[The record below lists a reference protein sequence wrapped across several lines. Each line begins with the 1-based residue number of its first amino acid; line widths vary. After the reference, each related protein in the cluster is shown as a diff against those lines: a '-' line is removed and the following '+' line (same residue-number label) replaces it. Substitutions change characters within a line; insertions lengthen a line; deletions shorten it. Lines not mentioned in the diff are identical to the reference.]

1 MPGIDLTFMIAILPR
16 MLRAAWVTIEL
27 GVLTIILSCAL
38 GGLLSAV
45 RLLGGRAARWT
56 IHAFVEF
63 TRGVPPL
70 VQIAIVYFALPRAG
84 LVLDEFW
91 TGVAAL
97 TFIGAG
103 YTVEIVRAAVES
115 LDRGQREN
123 ALALGLGERQT
134 LFLVLLPQALRRIL
148 PPLTNELA
156 NVIKASALLSVI
168 SVNELTKVANDVIFV
183 HFVVVEVL
191 IEMTFLYLVIVGGL
205 MWLSRR
211 LEQRNP
217 A

>member
-1 MPGIDLTFMIAILPR
+1 MLDFAFMVQILPN
-16 MLRAAWVTIEL
+16 MLQAAWITL
-27 GVLTIILSCAL
+27 LLSVLTVILSCVL

-45 RLLGGRAARWT
+45 RLLGNRALKAV

-70 VQIAIVYFALPRAG
+70 VQIAIVYFLLPEIG
-84 LVLDEFW
+84 LFLNEFW

-103 YTVEIVRAAVES
+103 YTVEIVRSAVES
-115 LDRGQREN
+115 LDRGQRES
-123 ALALGLGERQT
+123 ALALGLGETRT
-134 LFLVLLPQALRRIL
+134 LFLILLPQALRRIL

-168 SVNELTKVANDVIFV
+168 SVHELTKVANDLIFV
-183 HFVVVEVL
+183 HFVVIEVL
-191 IEMTFLYLVIVGGL
+191 IELTVLYLIIVGAL
-205 MWLSRR
+205 MWLSRW
-211 LEQRNP
+211 LEHRNP

>member
-1 MPGIDLTFMIAILPR
+1 MPGIDLTFMIEILPR

-27 GVLTIILSCAL
+27 GVLTIILSCIL

-56 IHAFVEF
+56 VHAFVEF

>member
-1 MPGIDLTFMIAILPR
+1 MLDFAFMVEILPN
-16 MLRAAWVTIEL
+16 MLRAAWITL
-27 GVLTIILSCAL
+27 LLSVLTVILSCVL
-38 GGLLSAV
+38 GGLLSAI
-45 RLLGGRAARWT
+45 RLLGNRALRAV

-70 VQIAIVYFALPRAG
+70 VQIAIVYFVLPEIG
-84 LVLDEFW
+84 IVLNEFW

-103 YTVEIVRAAVES
+103 YTVEIVRSAIES
-115 LDRGQREN
+115 LDRGQRESG
-123 ALALGLGERQT
+123 LALGLGETRT
-134 LFLVLLPQALRRIL
+134 LFLILLPQALRRIL

-168 SVNELTKVANDVIFV
+168 SVNELTKVANDLIFV
-183 HFVVVEVL
+183 HFVVIEVL
-191 IEMTFLYLVIVGGL
+191 IELTVLYLIIVGAL
-205 MWLSRR
+205 MWLSRW